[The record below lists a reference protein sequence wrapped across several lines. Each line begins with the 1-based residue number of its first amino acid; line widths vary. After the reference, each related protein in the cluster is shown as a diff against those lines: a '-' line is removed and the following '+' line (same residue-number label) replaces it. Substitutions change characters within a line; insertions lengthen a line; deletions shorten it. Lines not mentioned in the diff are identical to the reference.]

1 MAEAG
6 EAPNGGVGGLAAT
19 AAAPA
24 DTAAGPRANPQ
35 MDRTAPRGSR
45 PPPNPP
51 QCCSNVVELCELKE
65 MAVRAFSV
73 ASKEAAIRAHKW
85 ALLQV
90 GLAVCWRAR
99 AWPLNHESAAAAAA
113 VAGEPGA
120 GAAQHRP
127 SGAGSPIARAA
138 GQQSRAAPPAGG
150 GPGGKASSSTSAV
163 SYEVWA
169 FGTREL
175 LAELTRDADKVEDG
189 AGDGGEFGRL
199 GAHETVVI
207 MDMDS
212 AVRSLSCPDVMLL
225 LDDAMA
231 NRADLLLG
239 DVNSGPGLV
248 RMGDSWVPRMDEGSG
263 VHGAARALLPGIH
276 LRCFVRATHLMATLT
291 VKMKRF
297 QHLDDVDTIGARV
310 FGEQRSS
317 ASAVEVVIS
326 PYGVAG
332 LLKSARSSQLVSYE
346 DMVSP
351 ESKKEVQES
360 GWAEFE
366 AGQLVVRDTSR
377 CTTMCK
383 SKMVLVEVEGDARL
397 YPAHRLVRLSRSPV
411 PLVPHLDN
419 IWLDLPDDVGP
430 DSINDSPE
438 NREKRDK
445 FLATTAIR
453 HMYAMLRSG
462 ARGSY
467 GRLPYLPPLNGY
479 WVFARIPQQ
488 CLKLLVRDKPLKPV
502 GDAALAAAVPAEDA
516 AQARSFSKGCSALNS
531 FSRFTRALTVE
542 IFCLRRQTPLWICP
556 HTAQRRRNSTCHPWT
571 RQRKILR
578 RLLMPKAAVQEG
590 QRRQTKRVKSAR
602 EAQLLPPL
610 VLQPQS

>member
-1 MAEAG
+1 
-6 EAPNGGVGGLAAT
+6 V
-19 AAAPA
+19 
-24 DTAAGPRANPQ
+24 
-35 MDRTAPRGSR
+35 
-45 PPPNPP
+45 
-51 QCCSNVVELCELKE
+51 
-65 MAVRAFSV
+65 
-73 ASKEAAIRAHKW
+73 
-85 ALLQV
+85 
-90 GLAVCWRAR
+90 
-99 AWPLNHESAAAAAA
+99 
-113 VAGEPGA
+113 
-120 GAAQHRP
+120 
-127 SGAGSPIARAA
+127 
-138 GQQSRAAPPAGG
+138 
-150 GPGGKASSSTSAV
+150 
-163 SYEVWA
+163 
-169 FGTREL
+169 
-175 LAELTRDADKVEDG
+175 KVEDG

-207 MDMDS
+207 TDMDS

-239 DVNSGPGLV
+239 DVRSGPGLV
-248 RMGDSWVPRMDEGSG
+248 RMGDSWVPRMNEGSG
-263 VHGAARALLPGIH
+263 MHGAARALLPGIH

-297 QHLDDVDTIGARV
+297 QHLDDADTLGARV
-310 FGEQRSS
+310 FGEQRNP

-366 AGQLVVRDTSR
+366 AGQLAVRDASR

-383 SKMVLVEVEGDARL
+383 SKMVVVEVEGDARL

-430 DSINDSPE
+430 DSINESPE
-438 NREKRDK
+438 KREQRDK
-445 FLATTAIR
+445 FMATTALR

-479 WVFARIPQQ
+479 WVFARIPPQ
-488 CLKLLVRDKPLKPV
+488 CIKLLLKDKPLKPV

-516 AQARSFSKGCSALNS
+516 AQASSFSKGCSVLNS
-531 FSRFTRALTVE
+531 CSKFTRALTVE
-542 IFCLRRQTPLWICP
+542 IFLPAQANPTSDMPAHGAAAAQQHMPSLDSAAQDSQATVDARSSGPGGAVAANKKGQKRKGGAAGAAAGPAAAVAAAPAPAPASKRSKKGKAAQAAAAAAAAATISTRGQGDANHDDDGELLLTGGSSAAETAFGKKPNSVCVSLYLHRVSCSPYFLFTWLPSAKVVPAFFRSLLMLLRAARPNNHPLYYPSDLCWPSGDTCP
-556 HTAQRRRNSTCHPWT
+556 HRGNYLPTEEWCSSVGCAAPISILQSDGNSGRH
-571 RQRKILR
+571 
-578 RLLMPKAAVQEG
+578 
-590 QRRQTKRVKSAR
+590 
-602 EAQLLPPL
+602 
-610 VLQPQS
+610 